1 MQVHHCN
8 EKIRNSKNIVYMYA
22 TILSAQKVY
31 GNHCIHVHNDLA
43 WWDMMCLRCS
53 FLPSLLPH
61 LHYCVNTLFN
71 HKAKHEGSVPCRV
84 TVIQPSSS
92 AWGSSVTCGHIKCES
107 QSLREWKNEAI
118 KMKLC
123 VLMEKWILFHSSKM
137 QTDNHK
143 NCINMIW
150 KFKMTEPGDS
160 KIKKSPILFLIVWK
174 NPGMG
179 TEWTGVPHCKSLCMH
194 MQWFVYH
201 NFYYNLTK
209 NWFSYKL
216 G

>member
-1 MQVHHCN
+1 
-8 EKIRNSKNIVYMYA
+8 
-22 TILSAQKVY
+22 
-31 GNHCIHVHNDLA
+31 
-43 WWDMMCLRCS
+43 MCVQCK
-53 FLPSLLPH
+53 LPWYPI
-61 LHYCVNTLFN
+61 TW
-71 HKAKHEGSVPCRV
+71 E
-84 TVIQPSSS
+84 QM
-92 AWGSSVTCGHIKCES
+92 KCES

-150 KFKMTEPGDS
+150 KFKMTEPGES

-179 TEWTGVPHCKSLCMH
+179 TEWTGVPHCKSLHMH
-194 MQWFVYH
+194 TQWFVHH

-209 NWFSYKL
+209 TGSLTNWGRQIIAYAYAMIPSHCWGFVQP
-216 G
+216 

>member
-1 MQVHHCN
+1 MVLVYKFLIYVLMKKVHCPAAQLVIGSPILNTPLERVIPCNMHC
-8 EKIRNSKNIVYMYA
+8 VMA
-22 TILSAQKVY
+22 IL
-31 GNHCIHVHNDLA
+31 
-43 WWDMMCLRCS
+43 
-53 FLPSLLPH
+53 
-61 LHYCVNTLFN
+61 
-71 HKAKHEGSVPCRV
+71 HKLVCCTTH
-84 TVIQPSSS
+84 I
-92 AWGSSVTCGHIKCES
+92 TCGHIKCES

-179 TEWTGVPHCKSLCMH
+179 TEWTGVPHCKSLRMH
-194 MQWFVYH
+194 TQWFVYH